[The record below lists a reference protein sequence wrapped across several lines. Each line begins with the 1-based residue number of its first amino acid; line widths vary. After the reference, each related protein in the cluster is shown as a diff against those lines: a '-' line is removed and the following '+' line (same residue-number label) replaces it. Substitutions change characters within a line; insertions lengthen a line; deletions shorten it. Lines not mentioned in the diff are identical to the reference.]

1 MFPCMLDEHSADVY
15 DLECNFT
22 SFKAQNHCKND
33 LSFQLGFLEWFL
45 IL

>member
-1 MFPCMLDEHSADVY
+1 MLDEHSADVY

-33 LSFQLGFLEWFL
+33 LSFQLSFFGMIFD
-45 IL
+45 IVN

>member
-1 MFPCMLDEHSADVY
+1 MLDEHSADVY

-33 LSFQLGFLEWFL
+33 LSFQLGFFGM
-45 IL
+45 IFDIVN